1 MVDGSILS
9 IPVCIPVHTDGVDG
23 ILSTLPPCAYRPLV
37 SALASSTLCSLVSAP
52 PGVRDRVRV
61 RVRVRV
67 GVGVGAS
74 QGL

>member
-1 MVDGSILS
+1 MDGSILS

-52 PGVRDRVRV
+52 PGVRVRV
-61 RVRVRV
+61 RF
-67 GVGVGAS
+67 GFGF
-74 QGL
+74 GLGFGFGFGFGF